1 MAVAEKKSEEPKES
15 TTPKKAVRTPA
26 ATRGVKLGA
35 KSAAKALEDKLTAA
49 VRRSIDAVAERRA
62 AGPAEDFCL
71 RPVNPVRIVVAFS
84 GGRDSAALVEIL
96 AKLFHRPHQTAIAD
110 ITVVHVHHGLS
121 PNANAWVEHAQTMC
135 EAWKLP
141 LVVERVF
148 VNKALGTGVEAAA
161 REARYRVLEK
171 VARAKKADVIMTA
184 HHRDDRIET
193 FLIQWMRG
201 AGPEGLAAMS
211 TIRTIESA
219 AAGDRLVLARP
230 WLDVT
235 RSEIDA
241 FVKKMKI
248 KYVEDESNAD
258 THYLRNLLRNK
269 VLPLMDEA
277 RPGWRQAAARSV
289 VLVEQSADVM
299 KSVGAEDVARCLDK
313 MGHALVISKLLNL
326 PLARQALAMRSW
338 LAAEGVRPP
347 SKVRLYEALRQVRET
362 HSDSRLTI
370 RCDGREIRR
379 WGANLV
385 LRTIET
391 APRGVSRDITIQ
403 WQGQA
408 EVSLGLWGGVLR
420 FESCSATEDGF
431 DAQLLRSSPLFV
443 KARKGGEKIKL
454 HPLRPSRNLK
464 YLYQA
469 ANIAA
474 FERVSLPLVWFGNR
488 VIFAAGLGSDVRCM
502 ADKDLVHERVR
513 LVWVPD
519 KPLISV

>member
-1 MAVAEKKSEEPKES
+1 MPDAASPKS
-15 TTPKKAVRTPA
+15 PKKAKAVKPA
-26 ATRGVKLGA
+26 SKA
-35 KSAAKALEDKLTAA
+35 SAASRALEEKLTAA

-84 GGRDSAALVEIL
+84 GGRDSAALAEIL
-96 AKLFHRPHQTAIAD
+96 SRLYHRAHQTSIAD

-121 PNANAWVEHAQTMC
+121 PNANAWAEHAARMC
-135 EAWKLP
+135 EKWKLP

-148 VNKALGTGVEAAA
+148 VNRNLGLGVEAAA

-184 HHRDDRIET
+184 HHLDDRIET

-201 AGPEGLAAMS
+201 AGPEGLSAMS
-211 TIRTIESA
+211 SIRTIESA

-230 WLDVT
+230 WLDVS
-235 RSEIDA
+235 RDEINA
-241 FVKKMKI
+241 FVKKAKI
-248 KYVEDESNAD
+248 EYVEDESNAD
-258 THYLRNLLRNK
+258 THYLRNLLRNQ
-269 VLPLMDEA
+269 VMPLLDEA

-299 KSVGAEDVARCLDK
+299 KSVGAEDVERCRDK
-313 MGHALVISKLLNL
+313 AGHGLVIAKLLNL

-338 LAAEGVRPP
+338 LVAEGVRPP

-385 LRTIET
+385 LRTTEP
-391 APRGVSRDITIQ
+391 AVRNVARDITID
-403 WQGQA
+403 WKGEA
-408 EVSLGLWGGVLR
+408 EVSLGLWGGVMR
-420 FESCSATEDGF
+420 FEACLPDEDGF
-431 DAQLLRSSPLFV
+431 DAALLKTAPLSV
-443 KARKGGEKIKL
+443 KTRRGGEKLKL
-454 HPLRPSRNLK
+454 HRLRPSRNLK

-469 ANIAA
+469 ADVAA
-474 FERVSLPLVWFGNR
+474 FERSSLPLVWFNDR
-488 VIFAAGLGSDVRCM
+488 VIFAAGLGADVRCY
-502 ADKDLVHERVR
+502 ADKDLVKERVR

-519 KPLISV
+519 KPLLSV